1 MALRD
6 CRDVPVSTGNRTSL
20 DRYEGATQLL
30 HGYYGDPLAAIDRAL
45 EEDPEFIMGH
55 CLRAGLMV
63 MSTDKGAEPLLQNS
77 VRAAQGLIHR
87 ANDRERAHIAAAEA
101 WLNGNFERSMRLYG
115 DILLDYPR
123 DLLALQIA
131 HVGDFFLGQSSML
144 RDRVAQVLPFWNDS
158 TPGHGFVLG
167 MHAFGLEETALYAQA
182 EASGRRALELNARDP
197 WAVHAVAHVM
207 EMQGRLDEGM
217 DWLLSRS
224 KDWAPDNGLAY
235 HNWWHLALF
244 HLDRGDNERVMDL
257 YDTAVRRPD
266 SNVVLEMVD
275 ASALLWRLHL
285 RGVELDGRWSAL
297 ADSWEPRVEEA
308 YYAFNDAHAMMAFVG
323 AGRREAAASLLK
335 VLEKRTAAG
344 GTNGRMT
351 WEVGLPLC
359 RALQAFDE
367 GDYAAAVE
375 LLLPLRLVASR
386 FGGSH
391 AQRDVINLTLVEAAL
406 RGRRLTLARALL
418 AERTAL
424 KPESP
429 FNWATT
435 VRALALL
442 GDERGADEATRQ
454 SAALYRN
461 ASMAMPLATAA

>member
-6 CRDVPVSTGNRTSL
+6 CRDVPVSTSNRTSL
-20 DRYEGATQLL
+20 DRYEAAAQLL

-55 CLRAGLMV
+55 CLRAGLMLL
-63 MSTDKGAEPLLQNS
+63 STEKGAEPMLQKS

-101 WLNGNFERSMRLYG
+101 WLNGNFERSNRLYG

-123 DLLALQIA
+123 DALALQIA
-131 HVGDFFLGQSSML
+131 HIGDFFLGQSSML
-144 RDRVAQVLPFWNDS
+144 RDRVAQVLPFWND
-158 TPGHGFVLG
+158 TVPGYGYVLG
-167 MHAFGLEETALYAQA
+167 MHAFGLEETALYGQA
-182 EASGRRALELNARDP
+182 EAAGRKALELNARDP
-197 WAVHAVAHVM
+197 WAVHAVTHVM
-207 EMQGRLDEGM
+207 EMQGRLEEGM
-217 DWLLSRS
+217 HWLLSRS
-224 KDWAPDNGLAY
+224 KDWAPDNGFAY
-235 HNWWHLALF
+235 HNWWHLALL
-244 HLDRGDNERVMDL
+244 HMDRGDDERVIEL

-285 RGVELDGRWSAL
+285 RGIDLGARWGLL
-297 ADSWEPRVEEA
+297 ADAWEPRVDEA

-323 AGRREAAASLLK
+323 AGRPKAAAGLLK
-335 VLEKRTAAG
+335 ALEKRTAEG

-359 RALQAFDE
+359 RALHAFGE
-367 GDYAAAVE
+367 GDFVAAVE

-391 AQRDVINLTLVEAAL
+391 AQRDVINLTLIEAAL
-406 RGRRLTLARALL
+406 RGGRLTLARAL
-418 AERTAL
+418 ASERTAL
-424 KPESP
+424 KPDSP

-435 VRALALL
+435 VRALKLL
-442 GDERGADEATRQ
+442 GDEHGAAEATRRSASLQ
-454 SAALYRN
+454 RNAATNIRFASAA
-461 ASMAMPLATAA
+461 